1 MKSALYLILAIFL
14 ATLTVD
20 ALDLGSERAPDLI
33 FGFESANK
41 LFEEGNYAGA
51 LAGYDKLLET
61 GNASEALYF
70 NRGNT
75 LFKLGQVGRA
85 IASYRVA
92 QSLAPRDLALRA
104 NLQFARTTARG
115 GSPYHRERWRI
126 WIESLSLNEWT
137 LLTAAAVWLLFIL
150 LALRQWR
157 PALRP
162 ALRNYFFTVC
172 VVVLVVGVCFGIVV
186 DENCFTQSAIVITGE
201 ADVRNGPLD
210 ESQSLY
216 KVRDG
221 IEVEILDRQNDWL
234 QVVDSAQRVGWL
246 RRDQV
251 LLFNPS
257 AGLKD
262 KSSQHAASLTG
273 PLSANG

>member
-1 MKSALYLILAIFL
+1 MKSARYLILAIFL
-14 ATLTVD
+14 AALNLRAVD
-20 ALDLGSERAPDLI
+20 LAP
-33 FGFESANK
+33 GFESANK

-51 LAGYDKLLET
+51 LAAYDELLKT
-61 GNASEALYF
+61 GNASEAIYF

-92 QSLAPRDLALRA
+92 QSLAPRDPALRA
-104 NLQFARTTARG
+104 NLQFARTSARG

-137 LLTAAAVWLLFIL
+137 LLTAAAIWLLFIL

-162 ALRNYFFTVC
+162 ALSKYFLPAC
-172 VVVLVVGVCFGIVV
+172 AAVLVLGICFGVALN
-186 DENCFTQSAIVITGE
+186 ETCFTQSAIVITGE

-221 IEVEILDRQNDWL
+221 IELEVLDRQNDWL

-251 LLFNPS
+251 LLFDPS
-257 AGLKD
+257 AASKKKD
-262 KSSQHAASLTG
+262 PPHAASLKE